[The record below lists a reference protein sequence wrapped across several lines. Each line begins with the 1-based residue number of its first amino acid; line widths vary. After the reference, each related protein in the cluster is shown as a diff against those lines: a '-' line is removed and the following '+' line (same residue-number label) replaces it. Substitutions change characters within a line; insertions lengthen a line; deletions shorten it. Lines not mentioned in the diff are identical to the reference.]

1 MGIWSHSFL
10 SLSWTCIH
18 GCEMGFCS
26 DARPRIQNKKGT
38 HNLSRDLPKCVKRY
52 VDEKVRGCCGIL
64 TRWNGCV
71 GETKRCRFL
80 LLCPLFF
87 NEKNG
92 IKAFRFLAQ
101 SLIRHPN
108 GCNSSMWHKLSH
120 YVNFEMAKLTTLH
133 NLWSVFNG
141 LPTQIFCSLLQACV
155 CLEDFFFSSKNV
167 GSLLVKF

>member
-1 MGIWSHSFL
+1 MDVLERQSDV
-10 SLSWTCIH
+10 
-18 GCEMGFCS
+18 GFCFYVLLFS
-26 DARPRIQNKKGT
+26 MRNK
-38 HNLSRDLPKCVKRY
+38 
-52 VDEKVRGCCGIL
+52 
-64 TRWNGCV
+64 
-71 GETKRCRFL
+71 
-80 LLCPLFF
+80 
-87 NEKNG
+87 

-155 CLEDFFFSSKNV
+155 CLEDFFSPLKT
-167 GSLLVKF
+167 

>member
-1 MGIWSHSFL
+1 MKPNGDLISFFFV
-10 SLSWTCIH
+10 SLSCLTDMYSWFLYWSGHKRTKRGHTICREIYPNVSK
-18 GCEMGFCS
+18 GMWM
-26 DARPRIQNKKGT
+26 KKCAAAA
-38 HNLSRDLPKCVKRY
+38 P
-52 VDEKVRGCCGIL
+52 IL

-80 LLCPLFF
+80 LLCPPFF

-155 CLEDFFFSSKNV
+155 CLEDFFSPLKT
-167 GSLLVKF
+167 